1 VKIRALIADDEE
13 SARSRLRKLL
23 AAFPIISIAAETCDG
38 IETLDAILRVRPDVV
53 FLDVQMPGLSGLEV
67 VSSLTSETLPL
78 IVFATAYDEYA
89 IAAFEANAVGYLLK
103 PINRDRLASAID
115 RIERLLRTPSD
126 IREEQS
132 RLAEVAAANR
142 TQLSHIVA
150 IQRDRYLL
158 LPLTEVCFFK
168 VEDGVTKVKAD
179 ATTYRTNYQIGLLEQ
194 RLPNP
199 PFIRAHRSIIVNL
212 DKVAEISPLFKG
224 TYLLTMKDAQGSEI
238 RVSERQSKLVRH
250 LLEL

>member
-23 AAFPIISIAAETCDG
+23 AAFPSISIEAETHDG

-67 VSSLTSETLPL
+67 ASSLTSEALPL

-103 PINRDRLASAID
+103 PINRERLASAID
-115 RIERLLRTPSD
+115 RIERLVSTPSD
-126 IREEQS
+126 VRREQS
-132 RLAEVAAANR
+132 RLAAVVASSR
-142 TQLSHIVA
+142 TPLSHVVA

-158 LPLTEVCFFK
+158 LPLTDVCFFK
-168 VEDGVTKVKAD
+168 VEDGVTKVKAE
-179 ATTYRTNYQIGLLEQ
+179 ATTYRTNYQIGMLEH
-194 RLPNP
+194 RL
-199 PFIRAHRSIIVNL
+199 PFIRAHRAIIVNL
-212 DKVAEISPLFKG
+212 DRVAEISPLFKG

-238 RVSERQSKLVRH
+238 RVSERQSKLVRD